1 MHSEASEPRAPAGSR
16 LERAVVL
23 ELLDD
28 ESEPRRSLAQLRKE
42 LGAGAVELEA
52 AVAALAAAGV
62 LCFSDGQT
70 WAAPAARRL
79 DELELIAI

>member
-1 MHSEASEPRAPAGSR
+1 MHREASEPRASGGAR

-28 ESEPRRSLAQLRKE
+28 DGEPRHSLAQLRE
-42 LGAGAVELEA
+42 QLGAGAEELDA
-52 AVAALAAAGV
+52 AVAALHAAGV
-62 LCFSDGQT
+62 LCLQDGLT

>member
-1 MHSEASEPRAPAGSR
+1 MHSEASEPRVPGGSR

-23 ELLDD
+23 ELLDSG
-28 ESEPRRSLAQLRKE
+28 SEQRRSLAQLRE
-42 LGAGAVELEA
+42 QLGAGAEELEA

-62 LCFSDGQT
+62 LCLAEGLT
-70 WAAPAARRL
+70 WAAPPARRL

>member
-1 MHSEASEPRAPAGSR
+1 MHQEASGPRASGGSR

-28 ESEPRRSLAQLRKE
+28 AEQRRSLAQLRE
-42 LGAGAVELEA
+42 QLGAGAEELEA

-62 LCFSDGQT
+62 LCLSDGLT